1 MKLTDEEKN
10 ARREERKKRKEQ
22 KLAKQKKRI
31 DFWFKRH
38 HCVYVGTLIRILPTL
53 QTISHGKAYNLRR
66 AMLALKPED
75 EQYSSLIINL
85 PDNFDI
91 EKVAEMIGMEVCAH
105 LFFKTVQ
112 KSNNYYNIINCYSIA
127 PTDRKSY
134 HLAQRLFDSRRK
146 GHIDVDENG
155 YASDYNS

>member
-1 MKLTDEEKN
+1 MKLTTEEKER
-10 ARREERKKRKEQ
+10 RREERKKRKEQ
-22 KLAKQKKRI
+22 KLAKQKRRI

-38 HCVYVGTLIRILPTL
+38 HCVYVGTLMRILPTI
-53 QTISHGKAYNLRR
+53 QTISHGKAYILRR
-66 AMLALKPED
+66 AVLSLKPHD

-105 LFFKTVQ
+105 LFFKTIQ
-112 KSNNYYNIINCYSIA
+112 KGNNYYNIINCYSIA
-127 PTDRKSY
+127 PIDRKNY

-146 GHIDVDENG
+146 AHIEVDENG
-155 YASDYNS
+155 YDSDYNS